1 MARSP
6 VRSLLR
12 LFAALLTV
20 VSLGALT
27 AGPTT
32 AESRTFASHT
42 VAMAN
47 FRFVPQT
54 VTVRAGD
61 TVTWVNT
68 SGSTHTT
75 TSDSPG
81 WNFLVAPGQASP
93 PVSFPT
99 PGTFRYHC
107 TPHEGLGMTGTVTV
121 TQ

>member
-6 VRSLLR
+6 VRSFLR

-20 VSLGALT
+20 LSLGALT
-27 AGPTT
+27 AGPTA
-32 AESRTFASHT
+32 AESRTFAAHT
-42 VAMAN
+42 VLMVN
-47 FRFVPQT
+47 FQFVPQT

-61 TVTWVNT
+61 TVTWVNN

-81 WNFLVAPGQASP
+81 WNFSVASGQASP

-107 TPHEGLGMTGTVTV
+107 IPHAGSGMTGTVTV
-121 TQ
+121 TP